1 MIKSKIMNKIKC
13 NSKIKLIINYAM
25 NKVEMKIKLNSKKK
39 QISVFKNQNLFILKM
54 IYRQVLRN

>member
-39 QISVFKNQNLFILKM
+39 
-54 IYRQVLRN
+54 